1 MKRMVVIGGGILG
14 ASTAYHL
21 SEKGF
26 KVTVVDRKDKGQATG
41 AAAGI
46 ICPWLSQRR
55 NKAWYA
61 MVKEGAAYYRELIPR
76 LNKAGEEDHGF
87 RQTGAVCLHADSVKR
102 DKMLNRA
109 IEKRE
114 NAPEIGQ
121 LMPIGKAEVQKYFPY
136 LNREF
141 EGLFV
146 EGAARVD
153 GAKLRDS
160 LLSAAAKLGA
170 NIIYD
175 HADLAIEEGSVKG
188 VTVSGEFFQADCV
201 IVAAGA
207 WAKELF
213 AEENIDIDVTYQ
225 KAQILHLQIEDE
237 TDDWPVVI
245 PPGDQYLL
253 AFEGGRLVAGAT
265 HENDVPMDDRLT
277 VSGIREVFDKATA
290 IAPALDRAEFVEG
303 RVGYRPF
310 TPGFLP
316 VIGEFPGITN
326 LLFANGLGA
335 SGLTSGPFL
344 GAELAR
350 LAAGEETVLD
360 LSPYSPEVLLK

>member
-1 MKRMVVIGGGILG
+1 MKKMIVIGGGILG

-21 SEKGF
+21 AVRGF
-26 KVTVVDRKDKGQATG
+26 QVTVVDRKDQGQATG

-61 MVKEGAAYYRELIPR
+61 LVREGAAYYRELIPM
-76 LNKAGEEDHGF
+76 LNEAGESDHGF
-87 RQTGAVCLHADSVKR
+87 KQTGAICLHDDPVKR
-102 DKMLNRA
+102 DKMLKRA
-109 IEKRE
+109 LQKRE
-114 NAPEIGQ
+114 EAPEIGE
-121 LMPIGKAEVQKYFPY
+121 LTPVSNEEINRYFPY
-136 LNREF
+136 LTDEYA
-141 EGLFV
+141 GLYV

-160 LLSAAAKLGA
+160 LLSAAVKSGA
-170 NIIYD
+170 RILEGQ
-175 HADLAIEEGSVKG
+175 ADLAIEQGSMKG
-188 VTVSGEFFQADCV
+188 VHVSGQFISADMV
-201 IVAAGA
+201 IVTAGA

-213 AEENIDIDVTYQ
+213 SAAGIEIDVSYQ
-225 KAQILHLQIEDE
+225 KAQILHLKVEDQ
-237 TDDWPVVI
+237 TDHWPVVI

-253 AFEGGRLVAGAT
+253 AFDDGRLVAGAT

-277 VSGIREVFDKATA
+277 VSGIREVFDKATL
-290 IAPALDRAEFVEG
+290 IAPALEEAEFIEG

-316 VIGEFPGITN
+316 VIGEFPGIKN

-360 LSPYSPEVLLK
+360 LSPYTPESILK